1 MEEGWG
7 GHTDPVISG
16 GGAGAAGG
24 AGGLQII
31 FSTLRALLWSK
42 NTGGQGPPGPSPG
55 SANVLP
61 AKST

>member
-1 MEEGWG
+1 MEGGWG
-7 GHTDPVISG
+7 GHTDPVIRG
-16 GGAGAAGG
+16 GG
-24 AGGLQII
+24 GGLQII